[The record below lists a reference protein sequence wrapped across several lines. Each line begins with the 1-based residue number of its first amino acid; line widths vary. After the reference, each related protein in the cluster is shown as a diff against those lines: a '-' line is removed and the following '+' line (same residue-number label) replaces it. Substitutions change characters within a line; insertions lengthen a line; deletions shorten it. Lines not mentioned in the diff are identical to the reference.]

1 MQKILSLLILTIFW
15 NCSNGF
21 FQDLFHKN
29 KTSFPLPLLL
39 SGAPKV
45 TLPEGIPSDSLRIK
59 EDSNVPRLLGRSQ
72 VPVGKIYDI
81 SLDLKKKGGNE
92 SLSYKSLYFAKP
104 VQLEFPVDLDGL
116 ESKGFTNE
124 FYVWYK
130 DFATNEW
137 KVLQKGI
144 LDQNTSSVKVQ
155 TNHFTPFI
163 LSALPY
169 LPGTEIATASSC
181 FTTEAAS
188 WNLQGVIDDS
198 SVSQAKFGT
207 IGEGYRYYQD
217 RPYFVKENEGAFRE
231 IGLEFALLVPTCQGG
246 TGTCG
251 NSLLHSESTSAE
263 YLAFDAAKN
272 IDVYVM
278 YDTRGGISPV
288 DTSQDADWLSGFS
301 LLTGKYIYTTEPGL
315 DPAQT
320 VGASGY
326 KIYKK
331 TFPQGSR
338 VSLGGNKKGTI
349 APGISSNYW
358 VVVKPAGIEGGVQP
372 AAILCDAGP
381 DPREPDVVNGRTFPG
396 SDRILFWLGYPPTNG
411 PKKIIIRRSEISPP
425 MSPGSGEEPTGTEIT
440 PYSYLDTGLVEG
452 HTYYYSIF
460 AVNDDGMYSGITI
473 GMETTGPDTDG
484 DGLTDYAE
492 VYSGSYSFSPNFSSY
507 PPPLVYRTTNPD
519 CDGDG
524 INDGTELAQGTYPCS
539 NGDST
544 PPVVTVKNY
553 SENASSGIIDLE
565 IKVDDAESHPLSTF
579 CYVRQLLP
587 GMTEEEFLRK
597 PFSSTY
603 DHQPP
608 IAGEA
613 SLNKWIKDCLSPII
627 FSTYLGK
634 RGGGLPDRFVIWGR
648 DSYGNV
654 SEPIIREFKAREAKV
669 ENSFMTNP
677 MYFEAYHPN
686 ARGID
691 TITFDQLTRPII
703 WEYTSGI
710 AQIPFWDSN
719 RRYFKNVGHVIPV
732 KNLPGSYNSKTY
744 NLSSF
749 ITLSN
754 NMASYYEPTITLPG
768 AEPFFLK
775 KNEVPIDYQFSITR
789 PQAIHFPTQL
799 GTDVGITALY
809 SGSTNLQ
816 QSIFKVEGGY
826 LSAISNSVSGIP
838 SGIYPSL
845 ILPYDFGQGFGLLNG
860 NQFQEY
866 ALDSWTSTLYKSL
879 GMGIT
884 ENNFSDVISIDKL
897 NRYNPQNEVEI
908 YAVLKSTSPTDLK
921 ILYRNSGELNF
932 TSIQL
937 NGIPNKFMG
946 FKTMF
951 VSYMNFSGTPV
962 YYLYLHGRKDPNINA
977 DTLIRYKVSNSGGIP
992 NIIFDREIDLKFQ
1005 QVDQVYFDKSGRYLV
1020 TFSSRAYITNI
1031 YLMTEQDPKLIHSVT
1046 HTGFTRN
1053 LQLAFVPKEPVNID
1067 NIGGYSKIRLIQT
1080 AGYTD
1085 YQRYGF
1091 LPAGSE
1097 LIFRNHIYDSKSN
1110 ECTSP
1115 SVPGTANV
1123 IATATGNYGVPPIPL
1138 AVVNDNL
1145 TIQNAHKVQAPFSA
1159 ATLVLESTYTQSSN
1173 ACRTGLVAND
1183 TASIPVRTKVVQN
1196 TTSVYKDF
1204 SLSPASV
1211 PSSYNNAPAPA
1222 GYDTAEFKKWEP
1234 LSKSSPIRQGIYIR
1248 KVIYVWWPYIAVI
1261 DEGNPCI
1268 VGDVTIPE
1276 GQHICNVYFGGYPL
1290 FVEDFVYPYDKYTF
1304 TGQYVYSGDKLIQAP

>member
-1 MQKILSLLILTIFW
+1 MQKMLSLLILAVFW

-21 FQDLFHKN
+21 FSELFHKN
-29 KTSFPLPLLL
+29 KTTFPLPILI
-39 SGAPKV
+39 SGVPKV
-45 TLPEGIPSDSLRIK
+45 TLPDGIPSDSLRIK

-81 SLDLKKKGGNE
+81 SFEFKKKGGNE

-104 VQLEFPVDLDGL
+104 VELEFPVDLDGL

-155 TNHFTPFI
+155 TKHFTPFI

-169 LPGTEIATASSC
+169 LPGTEIAAASSC

-188 WNLQGVIDDS
+188 WNLQGVLDDS

-263 YLAFDAAKN
+263 YLAFDAPKN

-278 YDTRGGISPV
+278 YDTRGGISPA
-288 DTSQDADWLSGFS
+288 DTSQDADWLSGFT
-301 LLTGKYIYTTEPGL
+301 LLTGKYVYTTEPGL

-320 VGASGY
+320 IGASGY

-381 DPREPDVVNGRTFPG
+381 DPREPDVVSGQTFPG

-425 MSPGSGEEPTGTEIT
+425 LSPASGEEPTGTEIT

-460 AVNDDGMYSGITI
+460 AVNDEGMYSGITI

-484 DGLTDYAE
+484 DGLSDE
-492 VYSGSYSFSPNFSSY
+492 VEINYWFSMFDPDHTM
-507 PPPLVYRTTNPD
+507 PPPVYARAIIPD

-524 INDGTELAQGTYPCS
+524 INDGMEFAQGTHPCS
-539 NGDST
+539 DGNSI
-544 PPVVTVKNY
+544 PPVVTVNHL

-565 IKVDDAESHPLSTF
+565 IKTIDEATGDNLNH
-579 CYVRQLLP
+579 CYIRQLEP

-597 PFSSTY
+597 PFAVPLEGYLYNLT
-603 DHQPP
+603 P
-608 IAGEA
+608 GFT
-613 SLNKWIKDCLSPII
+613 LNRWIVNCSYANNRLS
-627 FSTYLGK
+627 FRLGK
-634 RGGGLPDRFVIWGR
+634 LGGGLPDRFAIWGR
-648 DSYGNV
+648 DREGNI
-654 SEPIIREFKAREAKV
+654 SEPVIREFKAREA
-669 ENSFMTNP
+669 NANTSFMLNP
-677 MYFEAYHPN
+677 MDFETFN
-686 ARGID
+686 SGRTGILSVS
-691 TITFDQLTRPII
+691 FDPLKDPLTHDLLG
-703 WEYTSGI
+703 GI
-710 AQIPFWDSN
+710 SIIPFYDSQYN
-719 RRYFKNVGHVIPV
+719 YIKKIGHVIPV
-732 KNLPGSYNSKTY
+732 KNTKGYHFSSAYDLA
-744 NLSSF
+744 SF
-749 ITLSN
+749 IAITN
-754 NMASYYEPTITLPG
+754 NVASYYEPKTTPG
-768 AEPFFLK
+768 LSQTFVK
-775 KNEVPIDYQFSITR
+775 KNEIPIDYQFSKSR
-789 PQAIHFPTQL
+789 PQAVHFPTQS
-799 GTDVGITALY
+799 GTDAGIAALY

-816 QSIFKVEGGY
+816 QSLFKIEGGY
-826 LSAISNSVSGIP
+826 LTAISSSLPGIP
-838 SGIYPSL
+838 SGFYPRF

-860 NQFQEY
+860 NQFQEF
-866 ALDSWTSTLYKSL
+866 ALDSWTTPLYQTFGL
-879 GMGIT
+879 GIIDS
-884 ENNFSDVISIDKL
+884 NFSDVISIDKL
-897 NRYNPQNEVEI
+897 NRYNPQNEAET
-908 YAVLKSTSPTDLK
+908 YAVLKPTSPTDFK
-921 ILYRNSGELNF
+921 ILYRKSGDLNF
-932 TSIQL
+932 TSIP
-937 NGIPNKFMG
+937 ITEVPAHFIG
-946 FKTMF
+946 FQTIF
-951 VSYMNFSGTPV
+951 TSYLDFTGTPV
-962 YYLYLHGRKDPNINA
+962 YHLYLLGRQDITGGKIM
-977 DTLIRYKVSNSGGIP
+977 LLRYKISSSGGIP
-992 NIIFDREIDLKFQ
+992 NYAFDQNLNLTNGYNRI
-1005 QVDQVYFDKSGRYLV
+1005 VFDNSGRYLFGIGSNLMV
-1020 TFSSRAYITNI
+1020 DI
-1031 YLMTEQDPKLIHSVT
+1031 YLMSEEYPKLTNRILLNN
-1046 HTGFTRN
+1046 TGEN
-1053 LQLAFVPKEPVNID
+1053 LQLAFVPKEPVNIE

-1138 AVVNDNL
+1138 AVVNDNV
-1145 TIQNAHKVQAPFSA
+1145 TIQNAHKVQAPSSA

-1196 TTSVYKDF
+1196 TTSVYKDY
-1204 SLSPASV
+1204 SLNPASV
-1211 PSSYNNAPAPA
+1211 PSSYNDAPAPA

-1234 LSKSSPIRQGIYIR
+1234 LSKSSPQRHGIYIR

-1276 GQHICNVYFGGYPL
+1276 GQLICNVYFGGYPL

-1304 TGQYVYSGDKLIQAP
+1304 TGQYVYSGDKLITAP

>member
-1 MQKILSLLILTIFW
+1 M
-15 NCSNGF
+15 
-21 FQDLFHKN
+21 
-29 KTSFPLPLLL
+29 
-39 SGAPKV
+39 
-45 TLPEGIPSDSLRIK
+45 
-59 EDSNVPRLLGRSQ
+59 PRLLGRSQ

-104 VQLEFPVDLDGL
+104 VELEFPVDLEGL

-130 DFATNEW
+130 DFTTNEW
-137 KVLQKGI
+137 KVLQKGV
-144 LDQNTSSVKVQ
+144 LDQNSSSVKVQ

-169 LPGTEIATASSC
+169 LPGTEIAAASSC
-181 FTTEAAS
+181 FTTESAS
-188 WNLQGVIDDS
+188 WNLQGILDDS
-198 SVSQAKFGT
+198 SVSQAKFGI

-217 RPYFVKENEGAFRE
+217 RPYFVKEEEGAFRE
-231 IGLEFALLVPTCQGG
+231 LGLEFALLVPTCQGG

-278 YDTRGGISPV
+278 YDTRGGISPA
-288 DTSQDADWLSGFS
+288 DTSQDADWLADFS

-331 TFPQGSR
+331 TFPQGAR

-349 APGISSNYW
+349 ASGISSNYW

-372 AAILCDAGP
+372 AATLCVAGP
-381 DPREPDVVNGRTFPG
+381 DPREPDVVTGRTYPG
-396 SDRILFWLGYPPTNG
+396 SDRILFWLGYPPING

-425 MSPGSGEEPTGTEIT
+425 MSPTSGEEPNGTEIT

-484 DGLTDYAE
+484 DGLTDSVE
-492 VYSGSYSFSPNFSSY
+492 INTGFTFSPSINVY
-507 PPPLVYRTTNPD
+507 PPLFYRATNPD

-524 INDGTELAQGTYPCS
+524 INDGMEIAHGTNPCS

-544 PPVVTVKNY
+544 PPVVTVSDY
-553 SENASSGIIDLE
+553 SQNASSGIIDLNVRV
-565 IKVDDAESHPLSTF
+565 VDGENNHLMSF
-579 CYVRQLLP
+579 CYIRQFTP

-597 PFSSTY
+597 PFSLDLYSPAIY
-603 DHQPP
+603 QR
-608 IAGEA
+608 E
-613 SLNKWIKDCLSPII
+613 SLDRWIYYCENPQI
-627 FSTYLGK
+627 FSYSLGK
-634 RGGGLPDRFVIWGR
+634 LGGGMPDRFAIWGK
-648 DSYGNV
+648 DSYGNI
-654 SEPIIREFKAREAKV
+654 SEPVLREYKVREIKT
-669 ENSFMTNP
+669 ENTLMVNPIVLRNNSGFHIFTLSFDLIKDWNGTFP
-677 MYFEAYHPN
+677 DLLDGLTHTSLY
-686 ARGID
+686 D
-691 TITFDQLTRPII
+691 TENNLI
-703 WEYTSGI
+703 S
-710 AQIPFWDSN
+710 
-719 RRYFKNVGHVIPV
+719 KKGHVIPV
-732 KNLPGSYNSKTY
+732 KYMPSYYTVDQYGLPG
-744 NLSSF
+744 F
-749 ITLSN
+749 ITLSTN
-754 NMASYYEPTITLPG
+754 VASYYEPRNTPG
-768 AEPFFLK
+768 QGQNFVK
-775 KNEVPIDYQFSITR
+775 KNDVPIDYQFTEAL
-789 PQAIHFPTQL
+789 PQAVHFATQL
-799 GTDVGITALY
+799 GTDTGFTALY

-816 QSIFKVEGGY
+816 QSVFKIEGGY
-826 LSAISNSVSGIP
+826 LSAFSSSLPGVPAGF
-838 SGIYPSL
+838 YPKS

-860 NQFQEY
+860 NQFQDY
-866 ALDSWTSTLYKSL
+866 TLDSLTSPSYQAFGT
-879 GMGIT
+879 GIIDS
-884 ENNFSDVISIDKL
+884 NFSDVISIDKL
-897 NRYNPQNEVEI
+897 NRYNPQNEAET

-921 ILYRNSGELNF
+921 ILFRNSGDLNF
-932 TSIQL
+932 TSIPVT
-937 NGIPNKFMG
+937 GIPNG
-946 FKTMF
+946 FIGLQTMF
-951 VSYMNFSGTPV
+951 VSYKDFSGTPV
-962 YYLYLHGRKDPNINA
+962 YHLYLHGHKTIQNNGA
-977 DTLIRYKVSNSGGIP
+977 TLIRFRISSSGGIP
-992 NIIFDREIDLKFQ
+992 TFTFDRELFLHPNYRNERIF
-1005 QVDQVYFDKSGRYLV
+1005 FDNSGRYLIATAGYNDIISV
-1020 TFSSRAYITNI
+1020 
-1031 YLMTEQDPKLIHSVT
+1031 YLMTEQDPLLVYQIKRTQMGGIPV
-1046 HTGFTRN
+1046 
-1053 LQLAFVPKEPVNID
+1053 QLAFIPKEPVNVD

-1097 LIFRNHIYDSKSN
+1097 LIFRNHVYDSKSN

-1123 IATATGNYGVPPIPL
+1123 IATSTGNYGVPPIPL

-1145 TIQNAHKVQAPFSA
+1145 TIQNAHKVQAPSSA
-1159 ATLVLESTYTQSSN
+1159 ATLVIESTYTQSSN
-1173 ACRTGLVAND
+1173 ACKTGLVAND

-1196 TTSVYKDF
+1196 TTSVYKDY
-1204 SLSPASV
+1204 SLNPASV
-1211 PSSYNNAPAPA
+1211 PSTYNTAPAPA
-1222 GYDTAEFKKWEP
+1222 NYETADFKKWEP
-1234 LSKSSPIRQGIYIR
+1234 LSKSSPQRLGIYIR

-1268 VGDVTIPE
+1268 LGDITVSE
-1276 GQHICNVYFGGYPL
+1276 GQQICNIYFGGYP
-1290 FVEDFVYPYDKYTF
+1290 FYYEDFVYPYDKYTF

>member
-1 MQKILSLLILTIFW
+1 MQKILSLLILAVFW

-21 FQDLFHKN
+21 FSDLFHKN
-29 KTSFPLPLLL
+29 KTTFPLPILI
-39 SGAPKV
+39 SGVPKV
-45 TLPEGIPSDSLRIK
+45 TLPDGIPSDSLRIK
-59 EDSNVPRLLGRSQ
+59 EDSHVPRLLGRSQ

-104 VQLEFPVDLDGL
+104 VELEFPVDLDGL

-155 TNHFTPFI
+155 TKHFTPFI

-169 LPGTEIATASSC
+169 LPGTEIAAASSC

-188 WNLQGVIDDS
+188 WNLQGVLDDS

-217 RPYFVKENEGAFRE
+217 RPYFVKEEEGAFRE
-231 IGLEFALLVPTCQGG
+231 LGLEFALLVPTCQGG

-251 NSLLHSESTSAE
+251 NSSLHSESTSSE

-278 YDTRGGISPV
+278 YDSRGGVSPA
-288 DTSQDADWLSGFS
+288 DTSQDADWLSGFT
-301 LLTGKYIYTTEPGL
+301 LLTGKYVYTTEPGL

-381 DPREPDVVNGRTFPG
+381 DPREPDLVSGSTIPG

-425 MSPGSGEEPTGTEIT
+425 LSPASGEEPNGTEIT

-484 DGLTDYAE
+484 DGLTDSVE
-492 VYSGSYSFSPNFSSY
+492 INTGFTFSPSINVY
-507 PPPLVYRTTNPD
+507 PPLFYRATNPD

-524 INDGTELAQGTYPCS
+524 INDGMEIAHGTNPCS

-544 PPVVTVKNY
+544 PPVVTVSDY
-553 SENASSGIIDLE
+553 SQNASSGIIDLNVR
-565 IKVDDAESHPLSTF
+565 IVDGENNHLMSF
-579 CYVRQLLP
+579 CYIRQFTP
-587 GMTEEEFLRK
+587 GMKEEEFLRK
-597 PFSSTY
+597 PFSLDLYSPAFY
-603 DHQPP
+603 QN
-608 IAGEA
+608 E
-613 SLNKWIKDCLSPII
+613 SLDRWIYNCENPKI
-627 FSTYLGK
+627 FSYRLGK
-634 RGGGLPDRFVIWGR
+634 LGSGLPDRFAIWGR
-648 DSYGNV
+648 DSFGNF
-654 SEPIIREFKAREAKV
+654 SEPVLREYKVREIKA
-669 ENSFMTNP
+669 ENTLMINPVDILRNNSGFNIFTLSFDLIKDWKGVNP
-677 MYFEAYHPN
+677 DLLQ
-686 ARGID
+686 GITRTQLYD
-691 TITFDQLTRPII
+691 T
-703 WEYTSGI
+703 EN
-710 AQIPFWDSN
+710 N
-719 RRYFKNVGHVIPV
+719 RINKKGHVIPV
-732 KNLPGSYNSKTY
+732 KYMPSYYTVDQYGLPG
-744 NLSSF
+744 F
-749 ITLSN
+749 ITLSTN
-754 NMASYYEPTITLPG
+754 VASYYEPRTTPG
-768 AEPFFLK
+768 QGQTFVK
-775 KNEVPIDYQFSITR
+775 KNDVPIDYQFSESR

-809 SGSTNLQ
+809 SGATNLQ
-816 QSIFKVEGGY
+816 QSVFKIEGGY
-826 LSAISNSVSGIP
+826 LSAISNSVPGIP
-838 SGIYPSL
+838 TGFYPSS
-845 ILPYDFGQGFGLLNG
+845 ILTYDFGQGFGLLNG
-860 NQFQEY
+860 NQFQDY
-866 ALDSWTSTLYKSL
+866 TLNSWTSPLYQTFGL
-879 GMGIT
+879 GIIDS
-884 ENNFSDVISIDKL
+884 NFSDVISIDKL
-897 NRYNPQNEVEI
+897 NRYNPQNEAET

-921 ILYRNSGELNF
+921 ILYRKSGDLNF
-932 TSIQL
+932 TSIPVT
-937 NGIPNKFMG
+937 GIPNG
-946 FKTMF
+946 FIGLQTMF
-951 VSYMNFSGTPV
+951 VSYKDFSGNPV
-962 YYLYLHGRKDPNINA
+962 YHLYLYGRKNPSTV
-977 DTLIRYKVSNSGGIP
+977 DTLIRYRISSSEGIP
-992 NIIFDREIDLKFQ
+992 NFTLDRELTLGPYQKGRIFF
-1005 QVDQVYFDKSGRYLV
+1005 DQSGRFLV
-1020 TFSSRAYITNI
+1020 TVSRYNDTVSV
-1031 YLMTEQDPKLIHSVT
+1031 YLMTEQDPHLVYQQPINGYSL
-1046 HTGFTRN
+1046 
-1053 LQLAFVPKEPVNID
+1053 LQLAFVPKEPVNIE

-1097 LIFRNHIYDSKSN
+1097 LIFRNHIFDSKSN

-1138 AVVNDNL
+1138 AVVNDNV
-1145 TIQNAHKVQAPFSA
+1145 TIQNAHKVQAPSSA

-1173 ACRTGLVAND
+1173 TCRTGLVSND

-1196 TTSVYKDF
+1196 TTSVYKDY
-1204 SLSPASV
+1204 SLNPASV
-1211 PSSYNNAPAPA
+1211 PSEYNTAPAPP
-1222 GYDTAEFKKWEP
+1222 GYDTADFKKWES
-1234 LSKSSPIRQGIYIR
+1234 LSKSSPQRQGIYIR

-1276 GQHICNVYFGGYPL
+1276 GQLICNVYFGGYPL

-1304 TGQYVYSGDKLIQAP
+1304 TGQYVYSGDKLITTP

>member
-1 MQKILSLLILTIFW
+1 MRNILSLLILSIFW

-21 FQDLFHKN
+21 FQDVFHKN
-29 KTSFPLPLLL
+29 KTTFPLPVLV
-39 SGAPKV
+39 SGIPKV
-45 TLPEGIPSDSLRIK
+45 TLPDGMPSDSLQIK
-59 EDSNVPRLLGRSQ
+59 EDSNVPRLLGKSQ

-81 SLDLKKKGGNE
+81 SFDFKKKGGNE
-92 SLSYKSLYFAKP
+92 RLSYKSLFFAKP
-104 VQLEFPVDLDGL
+104 VQLEFPVDLDAL
-116 ESKGFTNE
+116 ESKGFTEE

-144 LDQNTSSVKVQ
+144 LDKNTSSVKVQ

-169 LPGTEIATASSC
+169 LPGTEIAAASSC
-181 FTTEAAS
+181 FATEASS
-188 WNLQGVIDDS
+188 WNLQGILDDS

-217 RPYFVKENEGAFRE
+217 RPYFVKEEEGAFRE
-231 IGLEFALLVPTCQGG
+231 LGLEFALLIPTCQGG

-251 NSLLHSESTSAE
+251 NSLLHSESTSSE
-263 YLAFDAAKN
+263 YLAFDAPKN

-278 YDTRGGISPV
+278 YDTRGGLAPA

-301 LLTGKYIYTTEPGL
+301 LLTGKYVYTTEPGL

-326 KIYKK
+326 KIFKRTY
-331 TFPQGSR
+331 PQGSR
-338 VSLGGNKKGTI
+338 VSLGGNKKGTL
-349 APGISSNYW
+349 APGITSNYW
-358 VVVKPAGIEGGVQP
+358 VVVKPAGIEGGIQP
-372 AAILCDAGP
+372 ASILCAAGP
-381 DPREPDVVNGRTFPG
+381 DPREPDLVTGNIYPG
-396 SDRILFWLGYPPTNG
+396 SDRILFWLFYPPTNA

-425 MSPGSGEEPTGTEIT
+425 MSPASGEEPNGTEIT
-440 PYSYLDTGLVEG
+440 PYTYLDTGLVEG
-452 HTYYYSIF
+452 RTYYYSIF

-473 GMETTGPDTDG
+473 GMETTGLDTDG
-484 DGLTDYAE
+484 DGLTDYTEA
-492 VYSGSYSFSPNFSSY
+492 YSGSYSFTPAIGSN
-507 PPPLVYRTTNPD
+507 PPLVYRATNPD

-544 PPVVTVKNY
+544 PPVVTVNHF

-565 IKVDDAESHPLSTF
+565 INVVDEESYPMPTL

-597 PFSSTY
+597 PFGSTY
-603 DHQPP
+603 DRQQPP
-608 IAGEA
+608 VAGEA
-613 SLNKWIKDCLSPII
+613 SLNKWIYDCRYPLI
-627 FSTYLGK
+627 FSNYLGK

-654 SEPIIREFKAREAKV
+654 SEPIFREFKAKEANV
-669 ENSFMTNP
+669 ENSFMVNP
-677 MYFEAYHPN
+677 MDFDVYN
-686 ARGID
+686 INGID
-691 TITFDQLTRPII
+691 TVIFDQLTRPKIS
-703 WEYTSGI
+703 EYTSGI
-710 AQIPFWDSN
+710 TQIPFWDSY
-719 RRYFKNVGHVIPV
+719 RRYYKNIGHVIPV
-732 KNLPGSYNSKTY
+732 KNMQGSYNYKTY
-744 NLSSF
+744 NLTSF

-754 NMASYYEPTITLPG
+754 NVASYYEPTITIPG

-775 KNEVPIDYQFSITR
+775 KNEVSIDYQFSKTR
-789 PQAIHFPTQL
+789 PKAVHFPTQL
-799 GTDVGITALY
+799 GQDSGITALY

-816 QSIFKVEGGY
+816 QSIFKIEGGY

-838 SGIYPSL
+838 SGFYPSM
-845 ILPYDFGQGFGLLNG
+845 ILPYDFGQGFGLING

-879 GMGIT
+879 GIGIT
-884 ENNFSDVISIDKL
+884 DNNFSDVISIDKL
-897 NRYNPQNEVEI
+897 NLYNPQNEAEI

-921 ILYRNSGELNF
+921 ILYRNSGDLNF

-937 NGIPNKFMG
+937 NGIPNGFKG
-946 FKTMF
+946 FKTIF
-951 VSYMNFSGTPV
+951 VSYMNFSGFPV
-962 YYLYLHGRKDPNINA
+962 YYLYLHGWKNPSINA
-977 DTLIRYKVSNSGGIP
+977 DTLIRYKVSISGGIP
-992 NIIFDREIDLKFQ
+992 SIIFDREIDLNSSQ
-1005 QVDQVYFDKSGRYLV
+1005 ADQVYFDKSGRYL
-1020 TFSSRAYITNI
+1020 ITKQTTI
-1031 YLMTEQDPKLIHSVT
+1031 TKVYLMTEQMPKLIHSVNSGT
-1046 HTGFTRN
+1046 ILEN
-1053 LQLAFVPKEPVNID
+1053 LQLAFVPKEPINID

-1097 LIFRNHIYDSKSN
+1097 LIFRNHVYDFKGN
-1110 ECTSP
+1110 ECESP
-1115 SVPGTANV
+1115 TTPGVENV
-1123 IATATGNYGVPPIPL
+1123 IATSTGNFGVPPIPL
-1138 AVVNDNL
+1138 AVVNDN
-1145 TIQNAHKVQAPFSA
+1145 TNIQNAKKIQAPASA

-1173 ACRTGLVAND
+1173 SCRTGLVAND

-1196 TTSVYKDF
+1196 TSSVYKDY
-1204 SLSPASV
+1204 SMNPANVPATYNSTPV
-1211 PSSYNNAPAPA
+1211 PS

-1234 LSKSSPIRQGIYIR
+1234 LSKSSPQRQGIYIR

-1276 GQHICNVYFGGYPL
+1276 GQLICNVYFGGYPL